1 MLVVRGGESN
11 VLSPDVAERET
22 AAIPNARL
30 VTIAGSGHPV
40 PLDRPKELEAAV
52 RAFLAE

>member
-1 MLVVRGGESN
+1 
-11 VLSPDVAERET
+11 VAEREA

-40 PLDRPKELEAAV
+40 PMDRPDQLEAAV
-52 RAFLAE
+52 RAFLKE